1 MLRCVASVAWCVAQ
15 MKRLIDKIRNLGRGE
30 KILIGLVVLLLLA
43 TAGFGAYALL
53 KRDADISNPDA
64 VFEPESRKETKEEKV
79 RKGTSVDWPRYGYD
93 EERTKFLNA
102 QKVRPPFRKLWKYK
116 QDQLIEFAPIV
127 QGKRMYMIDNDGVYI
142 ALNKTTGKVIWKK
155 RLAQLN
161 ASSPAFSNGTLY
173 SVSLE
178 PPQALAVNAASG
190 KVLWRKA
197 LPARAESS
205 PMVIRKR
212 MYFGN
217 EAGNFYALDTK
228 DGDIEWEAQLAGS
241 VKAAPA
247 FSDGTLY
254 VGDYGGQM
262 SAIRASD
269 GAIRWQTS
277 DLGTLGGSGRFYSTP
292 AVAFGRVY
300 AGNVDGRAYS
310 FEAKTG
316 EIAWTFSAGDF
327 IYSGVAAADTPGT
340 PAAVYFGSH
349 DKRVYAVNAKSG
361 EQIWAAEPGGQISG
375 PATVVGDIVYVSTFS
390 GDSTSGFDLGSGR
403 RVFKFDEG
411 EYGPVVSDGQLLYV
425 LGGNT
430 LTALKRVK
438 VEGSYKEKPGFKGVI
453 PPAELRRLDKKAR
466 KKAQRKDEGA
476 SGAAPAEEA
485 TEPAPEEKAGGKA
498 SRKSSKAGGK
508 KTGGGKAAKKSSGKK
523 TGGGKAAKKSGS
535 KKSGGGKNRKKG
547 RKRRN

>member
-1 MLRCVASVAWCVAQ
+1 
-15 MKRLIDKIRNLGRGE
+15 MKRLIEKIRNLGRGE
-30 KILIGLVVLLLLA
+30 KVLIGLVVLLLLA
-43 TAGFGAYALL
+43 TAGLGVYALF
-53 KRDADISNPDA
+53 KREADISNPGA
-64 VFEPESRKETKEEKV
+64 VFKPESKKETKEEKV

-116 QDQLIEFAPIV
+116 QDELIEFAPII

-190 KVLWRKA
+190 KVLWRKP

-340 PAAVYFGSH
+340 PATVYFGSH
-349 DKRVYAVNAKSG
+349 DKQVYAVNAKSG
-361 EQIWAAEPGGQISG
+361 EQIWAAEPGGQVSG

-390 GDSTSGFDLGSGR
+390 GNSTSGFDLGSGR

-438 VEGSYKEKPGFKGVI
+438 VEGSYKEKSGFKGVI

-466 KKAQRKDEGA
+466 KAAQRKDEGA
-476 SGAAPAEEA
+476 SEAAPAEEETGEET
-485 TEPAPEEKAGGKA
+485 TEPAPEEKADGN
-498 SRKSSKAGGK
+498 GGK
-508 KTGGGKAAKKSSGKK
+508 KSGGGKAAKK
-523 TGGGKAAKKSGS
+523 GGKASKKSAGKKAG
-535 KKSGGGKNRKKG
+535 KKSGGNKRKNRG
-547 RKRRN
+547 